1 MLCCKKS
8 EVLFSSLLFSQ
19 QRSVSLLSHPLP
31 TTSHNDS
38 SIYLNSLSFPNYYN
52 TCASLPQ
59 GYFFYAFSIF
69 VFLNLGALKLTSTKT
84 SHFQFRLFF
93 GFFFLGLVHI
103 SPSLAFHHTIMI
115 SQENL
120 GWKGKLKKRGAF
132 LFYLHGKHPLLNYCC
147 FSLGLRFSCF
157 LNEWIKKLH
166 LFCLLRT
173 SFFVLT
179 HGCAYV
185 ESLNFV
191 HSLACKCRIVSL
203 VTRLILIMSVYISN
217 WEAVMYGIFVS

>member
-1 MLCCKKS
+1 MLCCKKFS
-8 EVLFSSLLFSQ
+8 SFLFSSLLSTALCF
-19 QRSVSLLSHPLP
+19 P
-31 TTSHNDS
+31 
-38 SIYLNSLSFPNYYN
+38 SLSSTPNHKPQWQFNLLELSIISKLLQHLRFPPSRLFLL
-52 TCASLPQ
+52 C
-59 GYFFYAFSIF
+59 FFHFLF
-69 VFLNLGALKLTSTKT
+69 FLNLGALKLTSTKT

-157 LNEWIKKLH
+157 LNEWIKNLH